1 MVSKKRPKIALH
13 WKILIGMFLGLG
25 YGILA
30 INYGWF
36 QFTKDFIDPFGE
48 VFIRALKLIAVPLV
62 LFTLVSGIS
71 SLKDVSS
78 LGKMGGQTIL
88 AYLFSTVFAISIG
101 LIVVNVFQPWSS
113 ITPDL
118 KDAMIE
124 QFGGEASSKI
134 QSAADVQNQGPLQ
147 FIVDFVPPNLI
158 AAASDN
164 GNMLQVIFFAVL
176 FGISLV
182 AVPEKYRA
190 PVEGLFHGLS
200 EVILKMVDF
209 IMYFAPIG
217 TFALMGSLLVE
228 IIGSSDADVLD
239 LLLLLLSY
247 CFTVVF
253 ALGILI
259 FVLYPLILSLF
270 TKQKFFTFL
279 KSISAPQLLA
289 FSTSSSAATL
299 PLTIETAKEKLG
311 IKEEVAGF
319 VLPLGATINMDGT
332 SCYQAVAAIFIA
344 NVMGFDL
351 TLMDQLTIVL
361 TATLASIGSAAVPGA
376 GMVMLAIVL
385 SQLKIP
391 MEGIAIILGVD
402 RILDMCRTVVNVTG
416 DLTVV
421 TLVNHWKGK
430 EKAA

>member
-1 MVSKKRPKIALH
+1 MARFPKIALH

-25 YGILA
+25 YGMLA
-30 INYGWF
+30 INNGWL
-36 QFTKDFIDPFGE
+36 QFTKDFIDPFGQ

-62 LFTLVSGIS
+62 LFTLVSGIT
-71 SLKDVSS
+71 SLKDISS
-78 LGKMGGQTIL
+78 LGRMGGQTI
-88 AYLFSTVFAISIG
+88 AVYLGSTVLAITIG

-118 KDAMIE
+118 KNALIV
-124 QFGGEASSKI
+124 QFGSDANSSI
-134 QSAADVQNQGPLQ
+134 QSAANVQNNGPLQ
-147 FIVDFVPPNLI
+147 FLVDFVPPNLI

-182 AVPEKYRA
+182 AVPEKYRS
-190 PVEGLFHGLS
+190 PVENLFHSLS

-228 IIGSSDADVLD
+228 IIGSSDADILD
-239 LLLLLLSY
+239 LLLLLISY
-247 CFTVVF
+247 CVAVIF
-253 ALGILI
+253 ALAIMI
-259 FVLYPLILSLF
+259 FVIYPLIISVF
-270 TKQKFFTFL
+270 TKQKFLPFL

-299 PLTIETAKEKLG
+299 PLTIETAKEKLK

-332 SCYQAVAAIFIA
+332 SCYQAIAAVFIA

-351 TLMDQLTIVL
+351 TVIDQLSIVL

-385 SQLKIP
+385 SQLQIP

-421 TLVNHWKGK
+421 TLVNQWSDKK
-430 EKAA
+430 RIV